1 MIYYIALGS
10 NLGDRA
16 DNLRRAAEALSLLP
30 GTRLEALSNVYE
42 TDPVGYADQPC
53 FYNAVARLDSEL
65 SPHALLGCCL
75 GIEAAMGRVRS
86 IKNGPRVLDLDLLCG
101 DPPEEKDRELCFP
114 HPRMTERAF
123 VLAPLC
129 EICEE
134 EGYRKALEQIGC
146 EGVRKLTLDLRL
158 P

>member
-16 DNLRRAAEALSLLP
+16 DNLRRAAEALSRLP
-30 GTRLEALSNVYE
+30 DTQLEALSGIYE

-65 SPHALLGCCL
+65 SPRALLGCCL

-86 IKNGPRVLDLDLLCG
+86 IKNGPRTLDLDLLCG
-101 DPPEEKDRELCFP
+101 DAPEENDRELCFP
-114 HPRMTERAF
+114 HPRMMERTF
-123 VLAPLC
+123 VLIPLC
-129 EICEE
+129 EICGEE
-134 EGYRKALEQIGC
+134 RYHKALERVGQD
-146 EGVRKLTLDLRL
+146 GVRRLSLDFLL